1 MTMPTETTSR
11 WRELYVIVR
20 EELAPRPGRGAAVAR
35 IALCC
40 AVTVAVGMV
49 FQIPLPAYMAYIVFL
64 VSREEA
70 VGTLITA
77 IGGAVAA
84 TLAVAF
90 SLLLY
95 TLDAAEPALRLPLM
109 AASTFLGMFLVRT
122 STLGPIAFLA
132 SFVLV
137 LTQTLIDDVP
147 SLEILT
153 RFVLWLWV
161 VVALPATLTV
171 VVNLIRGENPATLAR
186 KTALRLLDT
195 VTVMLEG
202 RNSSE
207 LAESRAEALGLLEL
221 QVHAGMFDRR
231 LRARTGVDRRL
242 IETLIELL
250 MLVRALPA
258 GTPPAIRA
266 YLVDASKECRRAFAS
281 DHAVAPV
288 RRELPG
294 GLTSGLNAETL
305 SVVTAIENAVGRLG
319 DDIVRRRTTVNIPAA
334 KTVSSL
340 FVPDALSNPEH
351 VRFALKT
358 TMAVMAAYI
367 IYTALDWPGIRTAVT
382 TCFFVALGSLGETMH
397 KLTLRLCGAL
407 LGGLAAG
414 LCIVYLLP
422 QMTDIGQLCLLIAA
436 ASAISAWFA
445 TSSERL
451 SYLGL
456 QMAFAFFLGVLQD
469 YGPGTDLTVLR
480 DRMVGILFGNLLMS
494 IVFSVVWPTSALDQ
508 ARAVLAKSMRALANL
523 MGDVVHPETDMRLVA
538 VQNLTEARHFASIAL
553 FEMNLLEDRSRRK
566 GIEETALAELDGLA
580 TAVFVVAGQSLQD
593 GAETVRRQ
601 DLASSAWLAESAKR
615 IEEGQDLPVAPS
627 RAGIAEA
634 HAIVSPA
641 ATPLSRAAVAARELL
656 QRKIEYVASAFV

>member
-1 MTMPTETTSR
+1 
-11 WRELYVIVR
+11 
-20 EELAPRPGRGAAVAR
+20 
-35 IALCC
+35 
-40 AVTVAVGMV
+40 
-49 FQIPLPAYMAYIVFL
+49 
-64 VSREEA
+64 
-70 VGTLITA
+70 
-77 IGGAVAA
+77 
-84 TLAVAF
+84 
-90 SLLLY
+90 
-95 TLDAAEPALRLPLM
+95 
-109 AASTFLGMFLVRT
+109 
-122 STLGPIAFLA
+122 
-132 SFVLV
+132 
-137 LTQTLIDDVP
+137 
-147 SLEILT
+147 
-153 RFVLWLWV
+153 
-161 VVALPATLTV
+161 
-171 VVNLIRGENPATLAR
+171 
-186 KTALRLLDT
+186 
-195 VTVMLEG
+195 
-202 RNSSE
+202 
-207 LAESRAEALGLLEL
+207 
-221 QVHAGMFDRR
+221 
-231 LRARTGVDRRL
+231 
-242 IETLIELL
+242 
-250 MLVRALPA
+250 
-258 GTPPAIRA
+258 
-266 YLVDASKECRRAFAS
+266 
-281 DHAVAPV
+281 
-288 RRELPG
+288 
-294 GLTSGLNAETL
+294 
-305 SVVTAIENAVGRLG
+305 
-319 DDIVRRRTTVNIPAA
+319 VNIPAA

-407 LGGLAAG
+407 LGGLTAG

-601 DLASSAWLAESAKR
+601 DLASSAWLAESAQR